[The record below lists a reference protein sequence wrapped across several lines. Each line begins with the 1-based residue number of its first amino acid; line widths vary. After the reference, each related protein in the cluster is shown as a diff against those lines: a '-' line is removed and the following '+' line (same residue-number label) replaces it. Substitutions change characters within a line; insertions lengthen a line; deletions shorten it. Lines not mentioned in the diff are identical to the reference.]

1 MTTAIRWGIL
11 GTGSIA
17 KQFARGLSDTPDAVL
32 QAVGSRTQESADV
45 FGDAFSVP
53 TRHAS
58 YEALANDPDVDAI
71 YVSTPHPF
79 HKDNSILCIE
89 AGKAVLC
96 EKPFTIN
103 AGEAEAVVQVA
114 RERGV
119 FLMEAMWSRF
129 LPAMQPVKQLLQEN
143 AIGEGRLVSA
153 AIGFCAGGNPEG
165 RLFNPALG
173 GGALLDVGIYVT
185 SFASFVLGPH
195 PTRIESMAHIGETGV
210 DEQNALIL
218 GYENGAM
225 ALLTSAV
232 RTSTP
237 HEATIIGT
245 EGTIRIPAHFWKA
258 GKASLK
264 AGDREEEVEFD
275 TQGNGYNYEA
285 AEVGRCLREGL
296 LESPTM
302 PLDET
307 VALMNILDAVRA
319 EWGLTY
325 PMEQ

>member
-1 MTTAIRWGIL
+1 MAPPR
-11 GTGSIA
+11 
-17 KQFARGLSDTPDAVL
+17 FVPSDATLKKWLDE
-32 QAVGSRTQESADV
+32 G
-45 FGDAFSVP
+45 
-53 TRHAS
+53 
-58 YEALANDPDVDAI
+58 
-71 YVSTPHPF
+71 
-79 HKDNSILCIE
+79 
-89 AGKAVLC
+89 
-96 EKPFTIN
+96 
-103 AGEAEAVVQVA
+103 
-114 RERGV
+114 
-119 FLMEAMWSRF
+119 
-129 LPAMQPVKQLLQEN
+129 
-143 AIGEGRLVSA
+143 AIGEVRLVNA
-153 AIGFCAGGNPEG
+153 DFGFRAGINPEG

-173 GGALLDVGIYVT
+173 GGALLDVGIYAT

-225 ALLTSAV
+225 ALLSSAI

-237 HEATIIGT
+237 HEATIVGT
-245 EGTIRIPAHFWKA
+245 EGTIRIPTHFWRA
-258 GKASLK
+258 AKASLK

-307 VALMNILDAVRA
+307 IALMHVLDAVRA
-319 EWGLTY
+319 QWGLTY
-325 PMEQ
+325 PME